1 MNPQNKIVDELELG
15 NKYVLFTLKHVN
27 MSLLLLKDF
36 IHMRLTIQIH
46 KLLSE
51 SFNLQ
56 IQLEVIKITTIKL
69 ISEGVAQEIY
79 FDIISK

>member
-27 MSLLLLKDF
+27 MCLLLLKDF